1 MEILGPRVVAPA
13 AGNTQKVGPYMRLSM
28 YDGVGYVDGRPA
40 MRISYHR
47 TGP

>member
-1 MEILGPRVVAPA
+1 MA

-28 YDGVGYVDGRPA
+28 YDGVGYVDGRVLAFTDWLA
-40 MRISYHR
+40 MRISFHR